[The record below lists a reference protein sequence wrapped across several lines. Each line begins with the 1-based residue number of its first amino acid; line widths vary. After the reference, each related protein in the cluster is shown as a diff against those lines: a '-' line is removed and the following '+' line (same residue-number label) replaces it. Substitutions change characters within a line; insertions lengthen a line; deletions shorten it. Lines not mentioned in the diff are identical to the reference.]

1 MLEEDRVASTPVS
14 LTIDRD
20 TITLDDLGEIV
31 RAFTTYLAQVDIGV
45 SRTGKRTLDYRVTHL
60 SYSSPVEMIA
70 VAEPK
75 EEAQDNGPAV
85 LSQAIRGIREVTEGV
100 RPEGF
105 RDEALEALAT
115 LANYGVDGHGLRVGA
130 PTLRLRAPISKG
142 VVAQVE
148 SVLSRGDSIG
158 AIEGHLDTISV
169 HAQPYF
175 TLYDAISGRGVRC
188 YFNDERRAVVIAAF
202 GKKVIAH
209 GRLRREP
216 NGSPREMR
224 DLDHIAV
231 LGEPSGSLDGLPGVY
246 AGVDSES
253 VLREIRRA

>member
-1 MLEEDRVASTPVS
+1 LASTPVS

-20 TITLDDLGEIV
+20 ELSLNDFGEIV
-31 RAFTTYLAQVDIGV
+31 RAFTDYLVQVDLGM
-45 SRTGKRTLDYRVTHL
+45 SGSGKRTLDYRITHL
-60 SYSSPVEMIA
+60 SYSSPAQIAA

-75 EEAQDNGPAV
+75 EEAIDNGPLV
-85 LSQAIRGIREVTEGV
+85 LSHAIRGVAQVAAGG

-105 RDEALEALAT
+105 RDAALEALAT
-115 LANYGVDGHGLRVGA
+115 LADYGVNGHGLRLDA
-130 PTLRLRAPISKG
+130 PTLSLRAPISKT

-148 SVLSRGDSIG
+148 QVLSQGEAIG
-158 AIEGHLDTISV
+158 AIEGQLDTISV

-175 TLYDAISGRGVRC
+175 TLYDALSGRGVRC
-188 YFNDERRAVVIAAF
+188 YFSSERRAAVIAAL

-216 NGSPREMR
+216 NGTPREMR
-224 DLDHIAV
+224 DLDYFAI
-231 LGEPSGSLDGLPGVY
+231 LGEPTGSLDNLPGIY

-253 VLREIRRA
+253 ALRDMRRG